1 MEAACEHSD
10 LTAGMGAVMER
21 IVQVSP
27 RSRARLIGVVYL
39 LFFLTAIVGAALT
52 PATANDTMAHQASFR
67 WGFALTM
74 ISTACYVALAGLF
87 YQLFRHVRRSI
98 ALLAAL
104 FGVVGCAIT
113 AVGSL
118 FQLAPF
124 VVLEGNQYSSVFDVK
139 QLRALAQMLLDL
151 NGQAGYIALVFFGV
165 FNLLIG
171 YLVFRST
178 FLPRILG
185 VLMALSGLGWL
196 TSLSPP
202 LAHYL
207 LAPIEVI
214 GILAEAS
221 LMLWLLVM
229 GVNSQRWTERAVAA
243 GSDVI
248 TV

>member
-1 MEAACEHSD
+1 M
-10 LTAGMGAVMER
+10 MQR
-21 IVQVSP
+21 IGKVSP
-27 RSRARLIGVVYL
+27 RTRARLTGVVYV
-39 LFFLTAIVGAALT
+39 LFFLTTILGALFT
-52 PATANDTMAHQASFR
+52 PATANDIMAHQASFR

-74 ISTACYVALAGLF
+74 ISTALYVALAGLF
-87 YQLFRHVRRSI
+87 YQLFKHVTRTVAI
-98 ALLAAL
+98 LAAL
-104 FGVVGCAIT
+104 FGVVGCALT
-113 AVGSL
+113 AAGSL

-124 VVLEGNQYSSVFDVK
+124 VVLEGNQYSTVFDAK
-139 QLRALAQMLLDL
+139 QLQALAQMLVDM

-178 FLPRILG
+178 FMPRVLG
-185 VLMALSGLGWL
+185 VLMALSGVCWL

-207 LAPIEVI
+207 LTPIEVI

-229 GVNSQRWTERAVAA
+229 GVNSQRWTDQAVATGSGVIA
-243 GSDVI
+243 G
-248 TV
+248 

>member
-1 MEAACEHSD
+1 MD
-10 LTAGMGAVMER
+10 AVMER
-21 IVQVSP
+21 IVQASP
-27 RSRARLIGVVYL
+27 RTRARLTGVVYL

-74 ISTACYVALAGLF
+74 ISTAFYVALVGLF
-87 YQLFRHVRRSI
+87 YQLFKNVTRTI
-98 ALLAAL
+98 AVLAAL

-113 AVGSL
+113 AVASV

-124 VVLEGNQYSSVFDVK
+124 AVLEGNLYTKVFDVK
-139 QLRALAQMLLDL
+139 QLHAIAQMLLDL
-151 NGQAGYIALVFFGV
+151 GGHAGYIALVFFGV

-207 LAPIEVI
+207 LIPIEVI

-229 GVNSQRWTERAVAA
+229 GVNNQRWTERAVAA
-243 GSDVI
+243 RSDVI